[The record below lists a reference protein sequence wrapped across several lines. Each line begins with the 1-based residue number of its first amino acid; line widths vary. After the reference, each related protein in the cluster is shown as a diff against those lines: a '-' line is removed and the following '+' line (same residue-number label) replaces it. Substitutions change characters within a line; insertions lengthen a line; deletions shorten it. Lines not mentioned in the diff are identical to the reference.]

1 MSGVLK
7 KKTEEN
13 DEMKSKLKIFA
24 MKNFW
29 LEIMPNVYRDNL
41 DRMVRFDTIP
51 ENCYYLY
58 LKNEPRIKFLSIE
71 ELDDFYKNEKK

>member
-24 MKNFW
+24 MKNSW
-29 LEIMPNVYRDNL
+29 LEIMPNVYRDGL
-41 DRMVRFDTIP
+41 DRTVMFDTIM

>member
-1 MSGVLK
+1 MK
-7 KKTEEN
+7 EIYN
-13 DEMKSKLKIFA
+13 NEMKLKLKSFA

-29 LEIMPNVYRDNL
+29 LEIMPNVYRDGL

-58 LKNEPRIKFLSIE
+58 LKNKPRIKFLSIQ
-71 ELDDFYKNEKK
+71 ELVDFYKKEEK

>member
-1 MSGVLK
+1 MK
-7 KKTEEN
+7 EIYN
-13 DEMKSKLKIFA
+13 NEMKLKLKSFA

-29 LEIMPNVYRDNL
+29 LEIMPNVYKDGL

-58 LKNEPRIKFLSIE
+58 LKNKPRIKFLSIE
-71 ELDDFYKNEKK
+71 ELVDFYKKEKK

>member
-1 MSGVLK
+1 
-7 KKTEEN
+7 
-13 DEMKSKLKIFA
+13 MKQKLKNFA

-29 LEIMPNVYRDNL
+29 LEIMPNVYRDNS

-58 LKNEPRIKFLSIE
+58 LKNESRIKFLSIE
-71 ELDDFYKNEKK
+71 ELVDFYKNEKK

>member
-1 MSGVLK
+1 MK
-7 KKTEEN
+7 EIYN
-13 DEMKSKLKIFA
+13 NEMKLKLKSFA

-29 LEIMPNVYRDNL
+29 LEIMPNVYRDGL

-58 LKNEPRIKFLSIE
+58 LKNKPRIKFLSIQ
-71 ELDDFYKNEKK
+71 ELVDFYKKEEI

>member
-7 KKTEEN
+7 KKIKEN
-13 DEMKSKLKIFA
+13 DKMESKLKIFA

-29 LEIMPNVYRDNL
+29 LEIMPNVYRDGF
-41 DRMVRFDTIP
+41 DRTVRFDTIP

-58 LKNEPRIKFLSIE
+58 LKNKPRIKFLSIE
-71 ELDDFYKNEKK
+71 ELADFYKNEKK

>member
-1 MSGVLK
+1 MK
-7 KKTEEN
+7 EIYDN
-13 DEMKSKLKIFA
+13 EMKLKLKSFA

-29 LEIMPNVYRDNL
+29 FEIMPNVYKDSL

-58 LKNEPRIKFLSIE
+58 LKDKPRIKFLTIE
-71 ELDDFYKNEKK
+71 ELADFYKNEKK

>member
-1 MSGVLK
+1 MK
-7 KKTEEN
+7 EIYDN
-13 DEMKSKLKIFA
+13 EMKLKLKSFA

-29 LEIMPNVYRDNL
+29 LEIMPNVYKDGL

-58 LKNEPRIKFLSIE
+58 LKDKPRIKFLSIE
-71 ELDDFYKNEKK
+71 ELADFYKNEKK